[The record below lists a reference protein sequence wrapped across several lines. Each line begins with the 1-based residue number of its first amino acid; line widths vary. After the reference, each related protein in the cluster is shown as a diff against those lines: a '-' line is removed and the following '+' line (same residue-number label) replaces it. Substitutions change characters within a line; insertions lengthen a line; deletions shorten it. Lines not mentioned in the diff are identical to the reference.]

1 MLPSRAI
8 FVPEDAAVLFR
19 GLLPLTVP
27 ASEQG
32 AWEITFRLKPIL
44 ASPRTMNL
52 LLRTLFRTQ
61 HPKET
66 F

>member
-1 MLPSRAI
+1 
-8 FVPEDAAVLFR
+8 
-19 GLLPLTVP
+19 
-27 ASEQG
+27 
-32 AWEITFRLKPIL
+32 LKPIL